1 MAVKSGFGANLDGL
15 ERLKKQLQNM
25 DKRIGQELTLTAG
38 WDENCRYPGGEYA
51 ADVAVIQEYGA
62 VLPAPPDMKGK
73 STVRIP
79 PRPFIRPCIAKNEG
93 KWEYIVAQ
101 GLKQA
106 LTDESLTGEKI
117 LLRASLTMVT
127 DLKASINAVDS
138 PPLSDYTI
146 RKRHEK
152 NRYSPEA
159 LALGYDL
166 KPLQDTGYLLR
177 SITYFVRPGIPGKHN

>member
-25 DKRIGQELTLTAG
+25 DKRISQELTLTAG

-62 VLPAPPDMKGK
+62 ILPAPPDMKGK

-159 LALGYDL
+159 LALGYDR

>member
-1 MAVKSGFGANLDGL
+1 MAVKNGFGVNLAGL
-15 ERLKKQLQNM
+15 ERLKRQLKSM
-25 DKRIGQELTLTAG
+25 DRRIGTEMTLTAG
-38 WDENCRYPGGEYA
+38 WDENCRYPDGRYV

-62 VLPAPPDMKGK
+62 VIPAPPGEKGR
-73 STVRIP
+73 STVQIP
-79 PRPFIRPCIAKNEG
+79 SRPFIRPCIARNEA
-93 KWEYIVAQ
+93 KWEHIIAH

-106 LTDESLTGEKI
+106 ATDESLTGEKI

-159 LALGYDL
+159 LALGYDR

-177 SITYFVRPGIPGKHN
+177 SITYFVIPGIPGKHN

>member
-1 MAVKSGFGANLDGL
+1 MAVKSGFGANVSGL
-15 ERLKKQLQNM
+15 EKLRKQLKNM
-25 DKRIGQELTLTAG
+25 DRRIGKELTLTAG
-38 WDENCRYPGGEYA
+38 WDENCRYPSGEYA

-73 STVRIP
+73 GTVRIP

-93 KWEYIVAQ
+93 KWDQIIAH
-101 GLKQA
+101 GLKQSV
-106 LTDESLTGEKI
+106 TDESLTGEKI
-117 LLRASLTMVT
+117 LLRAALTMVT

-138 PPLSDYTI
+138 PPLSEYTI

-152 NRYSPEA
+152 NKYSPEA
-159 LALGYDL
+159 LALGYDR